1 MFAFVQFFLKL
12 FFRQFYK
19 CGPQNMVKTD
29 RHTQTSRQKKNSDVQ
44 IWIDKKTLNYK
55 CSNIMASFWKCFKL
69 RILTI
74 IYLYLII
81 FIKFDFE
88 KNKHSSHPR
97 QKQTNNN
104 NILIP
109 KTAVIN
115 KIIQIEYNKISGNL
129 RWLIL
134 VRHQMSYLCKHA
146 FEVC

>member
-19 CGPQNMVKTD
+19 WGPQNMVKTD

-88 KNKHSSHPR
+88 KKKTLQPSQTKKTTTTSYWY
-97 QKQTNNN
+97 QKLLS
-104 NILIP
+104 LIKLFKLSITKP
-109 KTAVIN
+109 QET
-115 KIIQIEYNKISGNL
+115 SDD
-129 RWLIL
+129 
-134 VRHQMSYLCKHA
+134 
-146 FEVC
+146 

>member
-19 CGPQNMVKTD
+19 WGPQNMVKTD

-74 IYLYLII
+74 IFI
-81 FIKFDFE
+81 FDYIYKIWFW
-88 KNKHSSHPR
+88 KKKKHSSHPR
-97 QKQTNNN
+97 QKKTTTTTYWYQKLLS
-104 NILIP
+104 LIKLFKLSITKP
-109 KTAVIN
+109 QET
-115 KIIQIEYNKISGNL
+115 SDD
-129 RWLIL
+129 
-134 VRHQMSYLCKHA
+134 
-146 FEVC
+146 